1 MRVLR
6 LAFMNFRNSFRS
18 YLSLVLSLA
27 FTILILFNFQNLIYS
42 GPFAVLGERN
52 KQYIDMLV
60 ETVSVVLGCFM
71 FFFLWYATN
80 VFLTRRKRE
89 IGIYIFMGMSN
100 RKIGRLYVIEISF
113 VGVTALAAGIESGA
127 LPPCPGG
134 AVSDDHE
141 RSVRYRG

>member
-1 MRVLR
+1 MSMFR

-27 FTILILFNFQNLIYS
+27 FTILILFNFQNIIYS
-42 GPFAVLGERN
+42 APFAVLGEHN
-52 KQYIDMLV
+52 KEYIDILV
-60 ETVSVVLGCFM
+60 EAVSVVLGCFM

-100 RKIGRLYVIEISF
+100 QRIGGLYVIEISF
-113 VGVTALAAGIESGA
+113 VGVTAFAMGIGLGA
-127 LPPCPGG
+127 LLGL
-134 AVSDDHE
+134 SLIHI
-141 RSVRYRG
+141 

>member
-1 MRVLR
+1 MSMFR

-27 FTILILFNFQNLIYS
+27 FTILILFNFQNIIYS
-42 GPFAVLGERN
+42 APFAVLGEHN
-52 KQYIDMLV
+52 KEYIDILV
-60 ETVSVVLGCFM
+60 EAVSVVLGCFM

-100 RKIGRLYVIEISF
+100 QRIGGLYVIEISF
-113 VGVTALAAGIESGA
+113 VGVT
-127 LPPCPGG
+127 
-134 AVSDDHE
+134 D
-141 RSVRYRG
+141 RKSVV